1 MIAISAIWLGAQ
13 NAAREIVSE
22 QAIYKRER
30 MFNLKILPYILSKIS
45 VLSFFSIIQSTIFI
59 LILLFY
65 YSGSETIVNLNEPF
79 SLFLW
84 MIFLSISSTFLGL
97 LLSSMVKTSERAMT
111 ILPLILLPQIMLAGI
126 ISKIS
131 SGVVEFISYFT
142 LSRWGVEGF
151 HIIQQNI
158 TGKVFEK
165 GNNNSILP
173 KLVNGKI
180 DAVDNLL
187 NQFHPSYRN
196 KEIFNSLTAL

>member
-1 MIAISAIWLGAQ
+1 MDD
-13 NAAREIVSE
+13 
-22 QAIYKRER
+22 
-30 MFNLKILPYILSKIS
+30 
-45 VLSFFSIIQSTIFI
+45 I
-59 LILLFY
+59 LINIIY
-65 YSGSETIVNLNEPF
+65 
-79 SLFLW
+79 
-84 MIFLSISSTFLGL
+84 FLGL

-196 KEIFNSLTAL
+196 KEIFNSLTASIKLDSLAILAMVILMILLIF